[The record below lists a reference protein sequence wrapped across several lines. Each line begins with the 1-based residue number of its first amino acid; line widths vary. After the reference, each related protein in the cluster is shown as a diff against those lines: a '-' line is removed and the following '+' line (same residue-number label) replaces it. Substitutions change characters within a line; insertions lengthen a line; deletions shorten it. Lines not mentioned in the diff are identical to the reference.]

1 MDINLMVIDVVVND
15 YYCSGFSPAIIGI
28 LPTRKPNIGT
38 EDSPHDEEA
47 LSVIYYLVSVFHNFS
62 FNY

>member
-15 YYCSGFSPAIIGI
+15 YYSSGFSPAIIGI

-47 LSVIYYLVSVFHNFS
+47 LSVIY
-62 FNY
+62 